1 MPETANA
8 LATRGAGHYCRPQAM
23 SNDGQPDIESGG
35 LLRNAAFVR
44 LWIAGGA
51 TNAMRW
57 LEILVSGLFTFEAT
71 RSALA
76 VAVVTMM
83 RSMPM
88 LLAGALTGAVAE
100 ALDRKR
106 LLLIGQLINLSG
118 ATMIALLSAAGMLM
132 VWHLAVAGLGS
143 GLVWA
148 SEMAVRRRMLGEA
161 AGDGRIARAIALD
174 SMTHSITRMM
184 GPILGGLAFEGF
196 GVTGAYMVAIAGYAT
211 SGLAAIGLKH
221 RQDVQR
227 LALRGLPNAIAEAAA
242 FVRRKPVL
250 RSVLIVTTLVN
261 VFGFSYMTVLPAW
274 GEHAFGATPTM
285 IGILAG
291 AEPFGALI
299 GAWILATRRLSV
311 APGTLFTTGA
321 TGFLVLLGIASN
333 LPSFALACSLLALGG
348 LGTAAFGS
356 MQTTLVILNVP
367 VDSRSRVLGLVTT
380 CIGMGPAGVLAAGAL
395 ADRFGPELALT
406 MMSVVGAVLMAVSR
420 QRNPPAAMP

>member
-1 MPETANA
+1 M
-8 LATRGAGHYCRPQAM
+8 
-23 SNDGQPDIESGG
+23 
-35 LLRNAAFVR
+35 
-44 LWIAGGA
+44 
-51 TNAMRW
+51 
-57 LEILVSGLFTFEAT
+57 LF
-71 RSALA
+71 RS
-76 VAVVTMM
+76 
-83 RSMPM
+83 
-88 LLAGALTGAVAE
+88 
-100 ALDRKR
+100 
-106 LLLIGQLINLSG
+106 
-118 ATMIALLSAAGMLM
+118 
-132 VWHLAVAGLGS
+132 
-143 GLVWA
+143 
-148 SEMAVRRRMLGEA
+148 
-161 AGDGRIARAIALD
+161 
-174 SMTHSITRMM
+174 
-184 GPILGGLAFEGF
+184 
-196 GVTGAYMVAIAGYAT
+196 
-211 SGLAAIGLKH
+211 
-221 RQDVQR
+221 
-227 LALRGLPNAIAEAAA
+227 
-242 FVRRKPVL
+242 
-250 RSVLIVTTLVN
+250 
-261 VFGFSYMTVLPAW
+261 TVLPAW